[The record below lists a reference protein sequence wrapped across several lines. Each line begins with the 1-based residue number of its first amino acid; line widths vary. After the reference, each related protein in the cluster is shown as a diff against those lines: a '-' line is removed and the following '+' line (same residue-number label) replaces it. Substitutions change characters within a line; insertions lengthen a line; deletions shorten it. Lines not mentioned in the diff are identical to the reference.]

1 MRKSYTAE
9 FKARVALEAIKEE
22 STIAEIASKYEVHPN
37 QVTTWKKNFIENSAQ
52 LFIDKR
58 TKKAKKHAEVKEERL
73 YKTIGKLQVENE
85 FLRKKYKQIYGKDP
99 D

>member
-58 TKKAKKHAEVKEERL
+58 TKQAKKHVEVKEERL

-85 FLRKKYKQIYGKDP
+85 FLRKKYKQIFGKDP

>member
-37 QVTTWKKNFIENSAQ
+37 QVMTWKKNFTENASK

-58 TKKAKKHAEVKEERL
+58 TKKAKKHAEVKEEGL

-85 FLRKKYKQIYGKDP
+85 FLRKKYKQIFGKDP
-99 D
+99 E